1 MNEVIEYRNYAEY
14 KQELDTELKKTAE
27 GFVRIGYLL
36 KVARD
41 TRILAESGYQ
51 NVVEFAKAEYG
62 IDKTQVSRFM
72 NINDKFSEGGYA
84 PELKAE
90 YQGFGYAKLS
100 IMLSLPDEVNEVLT
114 PDLSKSEI
122 QQLKEDV
129 DEEKKTTD
137 IEVMLEE
144 KDSVQQSL
152 DTNLEKTMY
161 QLGKDAPEIYKKLW
175 ISAVKNGETGK
186 HFIENLIPNEQAVYT
201 VRIPGVGA
209 HMLAITENSD
219 DVKLLNLRDASRNE
233 MYSKEDIE
241 NAFGKISHV
250 AGTWRESWEKEYGEK
265 LPEEKGKVAPVQPK
279 SAPRKESKVIS
290 TIKKKD
296 DVQQA
301 AEPPKEQT
309 LHDVDPKIPKPDPK
323 NTEENV
329 TDPVINDSETNKNVV
344 NSQENVS
351 KPEENVSEQ
360 GENVPEEQI
369 PGQDDIMNH
378 PEYLP
383 EKKTDKQIIE
393 DAKRTVEAIRLT
405 INDWEYTIPQGML
418 AAILDRVE
426 YLKETLQELVK
437 GDANEDDV

>member
-129 DEEKKTTD
+129 DEEKKITD
-137 IEVMLEE
+137 IETMLEE

-161 QLGKDAPEIYKKLW
+161 QLGKDAPEIYEKLW
-175 ISAVKNGETGK
+175 TSAVKNGETGK
-186 HFIENLIPNEQAVYT
+186 QFIENLIPNEKAVYT
-201 VRIPGVGA
+201 IRIPGAGA

-219 DVKLLNLRDASRNE
+219 EVKLLNLRDASRNE

-241 NAFGKISHV
+241 KAFRKISHA

-265 LPEEKGKVAPVQPK
+265 LPEEKQVAPVQPK

-296 DVQQA
+296 DVKQA
-301 AEPPKEQT
+301 VKTEPPREQT
-309 LHDVDPKIPKPDPK
+309 LHDVDPEIPKPDPK

-329 TDPVINDSETNKNVV
+329 TESVINDSKTNKNVV
-344 NSQENVS
+344 NLQENVS
-351 KPEENVSEQ
+351 KPEESVSEQ

-369 PGQDDIMNH
+369 PG
-378 PEYLP
+378 
-383 EKKTDKQIIE
+383 
-393 DAKRTVEAIRLT
+393 
-405 INDWEYTIPQGML
+405 
-418 AAILDRVE
+418 
-426 YLKETLQELVK
+426 
-437 GDANEDDV
+437 